1 MQNQSI
7 TVLDTVDNQDG
18 TVTMTFEISEQDK
31 TFLIQYALRKILEE
45 LAAKEILSNAVDNQS
60 DACYN

>member
-18 TVTMTFEISEQDK
+18 TVTMTFEIPEEGK
-31 TFLIQYALRKILEE
+31 TLLIQYALRKILEE
-45 LAAKEILSNAVDNQS
+45 IAAKEIL
-60 DACYN
+60 